1 MAARRVELQL
11 APDAAWARLQKAC
24 ASMGK
29 IEERNDVSRSLV
41 SKTRY
46 GLNPVRLRIAVL
58 SGPTAETAV
67 LEIQARGQDVW
78 GVASRKSM
86 DRIVAAFG

>member
-11 APDAAWARLQKAC
+11 TPDVAWSRLQQVCGAV
-24 ASMGK
+24 GK
-29 IEERNDVSRSLV
+29 IEEQNEVSRSLV
-41 SKTRY
+41 SKSRY

-58 SGPTAETAV
+58 SGSSPNTSV

-78 GVASRKSM
+78 GVASRKTM